1 MRRCDAGV
9 WEKSKKTRIAGEGGW
24 LDLTKE
30 REAKEMAA
38 SLFFDIQ
45 KLPFATQFEDMTFSS
60 CPSSTLRPST
70 PHNVSHQ
77 INDMLVSCNLQLTL
91 KINE

>member
-1 MRRCDAGV
+1 MMQVCG
-9 WEKSKKTRIAGEGGW
+9 EKQKNTRIAGEGEW

-38 SLFFDIQ
+38 SLLFDTR
-45 KLPFATQFEDMTFSS
+45 KLPFATQFEVMTLSS

-70 PHNVSHQ
+70 PLNVSH
-77 INDMLVSCNLQLTL
+77 
-91 KINE
+91 